1 MSLCDCLTRSYKLTR
16 SIQRIHVVKSQAHC
30 IHLAK
35 NALWSVRTHAL
46 QAEIHIARFA
56 SYAMRIFTG
65 FGNLYQK
72 NVNAFVIICRLEH
85 LPEYLLNA
93 LSFFIGVCVCMWNK
107 NPNLSTNVWLINYV
121 VVVLVANN
129 N

>member
-85 LPEYLLNA
+85 LPEYLFTECTV
-93 LSFFIGVCVCMWNK
+93 FFHRCVCMWNK